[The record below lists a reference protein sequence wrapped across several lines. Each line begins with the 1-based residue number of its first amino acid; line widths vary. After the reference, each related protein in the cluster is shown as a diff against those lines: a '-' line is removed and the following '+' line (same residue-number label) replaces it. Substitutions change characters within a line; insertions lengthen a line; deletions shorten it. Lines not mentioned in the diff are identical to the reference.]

1 MKTGKK
7 LFLCLM
13 AAQISAPGIALAE
26 NKQTSGAI
34 IGGILGG
41 LLMNSNSSANNRDFN
56 TIVGILGGVFIGSA
70 IGRDMDRRDQE
81 ALAAAKQR
89 SLEQNRMEEW
99 NGRSRGSNTGA
110 YGSIRVVQTGFH
122 RQTGEMCRRYES
134 SVTTNRGSETF
145 EGVSCMSRSG
155 QWREVNE
162 GDVRFDSHSVGTAG
176 SLPGQG
182 GGIIP
187 GTPTAAPDYNRG
199 QNNQQQHAPRKAKNH
214 GITSQNQNASAE
226 LEITRITRR
235 AGGEYFA
242 IDFADPVQL
251 ERIEIQVLDGQLN
264 IHRVAFATERGFQF
278 QARQL
283 SNTGR
288 VFTGR
293 MLVSENLRNAGRV
306 TGIEI
311 QAESMGSLADIR
323 VRVVGAQQSPELYL
337 GYGKL
342 K

>member
-1 MKTGKK
+1 MKSRKNI
-7 LFLCLM
+7 FLCLM
-13 AAQISAPGIALAE
+13 AAQMTAGAVVPSLALAE
-26 NKQTSGAI
+26 NKQTTGAI

-41 LLMNSNSSANNRDFN
+41 VLLNSSSNSKNRDFN
-56 TIVGILGGVFIGSA
+56 TMVGILGGVFIGSA

-81 ALAAAKQR
+81 ALAAAKRR

-99 NGRSRGSNTGA
+99 NGRSHGSNTGA

-134 SVTTNRGSETF
+134 QVTTNRGSETF
-145 EGVSCMSRSG
+145 PGVSCMTRSG
-155 QWREVNE
+155 EWREVSE
-162 GDVRFDSHSVGTAG
+162 ADVRFDSHSVGGAG

-187 GTPTAAPDYNRG
+187 GSREQYPE
-199 QNNQQQHAPRKAKNH
+199 QNNRRERQPRQFDRRDIEIQTQQ
-214 GITSQNQNASAE
+214 ASAE

-242 IDFADPVQL
+242 IDFAQPVQL
-251 ERIEIQVLDGQLN
+251 DRIEIQVLDGQLN
-264 IHRVAFATERGFQF
+264 LHRVAFATERGFQF

-293 MLVSENLRNAGRV
+293 VLVSESLRAAGRV

-323 VRVVGAQQSPELYL
+323 VRAVGSYQSPELYL

>member
-1 MKTGKK
+1 MKSRKNI
-7 LFLCLM
+7 FFCLM
-13 AAQISAPGIALAE
+13 AAQITAGALAPALALAE
-26 NKQTSGAI
+26 SKQTTGAI

-41 LLMNSNSSANNRDFN
+41 VLLNSNSNAKNRDFN
-56 TIVGILGGVFIGSA
+56 TMVGILGGVFIGSA
-70 IGRDMDRRDQE
+70 IGRDMDRKDQE

-99 NGRSRGSNTGA
+99 NGRSNGSNTGA

-122 RQTGEMCRRYES
+122 RQTNEMCRRYES
-134 SVTTNRGSETF
+134 RVTTNRGSETF
-145 EGVSCMSRSG
+145 TGISCMNRSG
-155 QWREVNE
+155 EWREVSE
-162 GDVRFDSHSVGTAG
+162 GDVRFDSHSGGGAG

-187 GTPTAAPDYNRG
+187 GSPAPAERVSRPVYPREVVI
-199 QNNQQQHAPRKAKNH
+199 QNQQ
-214 GITSQNQNASAE
+214 ASAE

-242 IDFADPVQL
+242 IDFAQPVQL
-251 ERIEIQVLDGQLN
+251 DRIEIQVLDGQLN
-264 IHRVAFATERGFQF
+264 LHRVAFATERGFQF

-288 VFTGR
+288 IFAGR
-293 MLVSENLRNAGRV
+293 VMVSENLRNAGKV

-323 VRVVGAQQSPELYL
+323 VRAVGTYQSPELYL